1 MQTIDELLEPSTP
14 GGVGLQDVDG
24 DGRDELIIPISQ
36 NLLNGANP
44 NTRFAVWR
52 AHDDSRHYERTQM
65 VGQAVY
71 PSGDGYLVTNG
82 GGLASRDLTFYL
94 PTGAGYTLVT
104 VLTIEVLE
112 ADPATN
118 RVLTVNCRAH
128 QEDGLHAV
136 DMSIRQAEDYFCNSP
151 AAKAIW
157 PDAERV
163 SDQALGPGRKLSA
176 TARSSRGPRPAGL
189 WPWPDRWQVVPESPA
204 DTGRR
209 CRSAMPPCS
218 TGSADRSR
226 AGCSS
231 CAADSTGPE
240 PGLPPMAEC
249 RSGRS
254 RLNTASNRSAAGR
267 RRLQSSSP
275 AAATGA
281 AAKHSVAAAAVSG
294 DAQHSVDTSDLPSHR
309 VEFHGSA
316 LLDLTQQ
323 DRHACAGRPTIL

>member
-1 MQTIDELLEPSTP
+1 MNRLSLLVAVVTMAATSTLSPVAGADTSLPPCPQSNPVITPTGKSPQADCTLHSGDLDFAVQYWSVPELPRPRAVKVTVTDPSGAVVQTIDELLEPSTP

-65 VGQAVY
+65 VGQAAY

-112 ADPATN
+112 VDPATN

-151 AAKAIW
+151 AARAIW

-163 SDQALGPGRKLSA
+163 QIKRWGLGG
-176 TARSSRGPRPAGL
+176 
-189 WPWPDRWQVVPESPA
+189 
-204 DTGRR
+204 
-209 CRSAMPPCS
+209 
-218 TGSADRSR
+218 
-226 AGCSS
+226 
-231 CAADSTGPE
+231 
-240 PGLPPMAEC
+240 
-249 RSGRS
+249 
-254 RLNTASNRSAAGR
+254 N
-267 RRLQSSSP
+267 
-275 AAATGA
+275 
-281 AAKHSVAAAAVSG
+281 
-294 DAQHSVDTSDLPSHR
+294 
-309 VEFHGSA
+309 
-316 LLDLTQQ
+316 
-323 DRHACAGRPTIL
+323 